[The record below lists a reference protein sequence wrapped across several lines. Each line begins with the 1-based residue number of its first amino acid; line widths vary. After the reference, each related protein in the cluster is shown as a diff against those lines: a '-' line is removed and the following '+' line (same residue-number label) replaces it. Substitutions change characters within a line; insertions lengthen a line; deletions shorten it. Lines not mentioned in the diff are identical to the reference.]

1 MVGLRSPTGLEFGIG
16 PNITPAGVALAR
28 GRRRDVP
35 LRIAQRAG
43 DLRRRAVEGRDA
55 RQHAHRLQLSRP
67 PVGRSVDHASA
78 ADDCTAAR
86 CDERRRRCGPASP
99 RPGERSSRSA
109 GCWPVTSRDRV
120 VVDMDDGPARTGTL
134 LCMGPDEIML
144 TGSGTLPLSTIR
156 QISKPRDSYLD
167 GMLKGAAVGL
177 VILVFCAPDCPG
189 GVRDARDARLR
200 RDRRHDRRL
209 AGQQQ
214 DDLSARADAA
224 AIAWRV
230 RF

>member
-1 MVGLRSPTGLEFGIG
+1 MMRMLLTIGLLLAVTGS
-16 PNITPAGVALAR
+16 ALA
-28 GRRRDVP
+28 
-35 LRIAQRAG
+35 Q
-43 DLRRRAVEGRDA
+43 
-55 RQHAHRLQLSRP
+55 Q
-67 PVGRSVDHASA
+67 
-78 ADDCTAAR
+78 
-86 CDERRRRCGPASP
+86 PA
-99 RPGERSSRSA
+99 PGSIVASA

-189 GVRDARDARLR
+189 EYVMRATLGYAVIGGTIDALQGNNKTIYR
-200 RDRRHDRRL
+200 REPPRV
-209 AGQQQ
+209 
-214 DDLSARADAA
+214 